1 HPAHPHSDNFKFADD
16 DGSAHPGHLT
26 GNDKDISEEPSA
38 DTRDADIAKLQ
49 PEHADHTLSDINT
62 FTNDDDNADSGHLAH
77 PHFDNAKVPGTVM
90 SDAASN
96 QFVFEKGHDKVAD
109 VKPDMIETD
118 HAVADIRHLLHT
130 AHDAN
135 AVGALDPNHT
145 TAPQDMT
152 KVQ

>member
-1 HPAHPHSDNFKFADD
+1 LASFKFADE
-16 DGSAHPGHLT
+16 GS
-26 GNDKDISEEPSA
+26 
-38 DTRDADIAKLQ
+38 
-49 PEHADHTLSDINT
+49 
-62 FTNDDDNADSGHLAH
+62 ADSGHLAH

-109 VKPDMIETD
+109 VKPIETD
-118 HAVADIRHLLHT
+118 HAVADIRHLLHA
-130 AHDAN
+130 AH

-152 KVQ
+152 KVQLPHHHGNFHFA